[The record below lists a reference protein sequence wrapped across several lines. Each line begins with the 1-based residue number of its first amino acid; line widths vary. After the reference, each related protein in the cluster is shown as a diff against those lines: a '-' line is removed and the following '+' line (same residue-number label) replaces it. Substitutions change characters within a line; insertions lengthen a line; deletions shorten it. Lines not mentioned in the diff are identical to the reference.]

1 MKSLEDLLLATE
13 PGVRRGIIETL
24 DKHRISFELEKGY
37 IVTTSHGI
45 KPLVCVHT
53 DTVDIFPPA
62 EVVIVDGIV
71 SLPKNSSAK
80 CLGADDRAGVWI
92 ALELIK
98 QGYTDRFNFG
108 FFSGEEIGC
117 TGSRAFS
124 KEADLKK
131 YSCFIGLD
139 RACRNG
145 KQNAATYGYDNED
158 LYSLSPYELSY
169 GSYTDCSVLAGAA
182 DLACI
187 NFSVGY
193 QHEHTAMEIL
203 NIDQMVETLEMMKS
217 LPLLDQPLEA
227 ESHYKLGTVGGMAVP
242 ICCDCCGE
250 HALLYDRD
258 GEFVCE
264 ECLELYC
271 NARAEVTYGR

>member
-13 PGVRRGIIETL
+13 RQVRWIIIETL
-24 DKHRISFELEKGY
+24 DTHKVPYELEKWC
-37 IVTTSHGI
+37 IVTTSHDI

-53 DTVDIFPPA
+53 DTVDPFPPV
-62 EVVIVDGIV
+62 EVVTVDGIV

-98 QGYTDRFNFG
+98 QGYTDKFNFG

-158 LYSLSPYELSY
+158 LYSLSTYELSY
-169 GSYTDCSVLAGAA
+169 GSYTDCSVLAEAA

-193 QHEHTAMEIL
+193 QHEHTKLEVL
-203 NIDQMVETLEMMKS
+203 SIDQMVETLEMMKS

-242 ICCDCCGE
+242 ICCDYCEE

-264 ECLELYC
+264 MCLELYC
-271 NARAEVTYGR
+271 NTRSEVTYGR